1 VRKGVERATT
11 DVVTEVVEKVTVE
24 EVGRGVKAEVLAE
37 AVL

>member
-1 VRKGVERATT
+1 VRKEVERATT

-24 EVGRGVKAEVLAE
+24 EVGRGEVLAE